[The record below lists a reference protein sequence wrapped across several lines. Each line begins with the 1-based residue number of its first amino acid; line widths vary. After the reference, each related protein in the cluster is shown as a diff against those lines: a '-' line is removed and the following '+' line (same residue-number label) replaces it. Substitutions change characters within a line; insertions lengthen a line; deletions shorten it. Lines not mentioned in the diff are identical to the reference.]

1 MTVLY
6 HLSWDQ
12 TRPISISAGLYRLWA
27 RLRAKEMLKVLASR
41 QTGLIKPNLPTT
53 AIWGMWSDYLDWLV
67 GHRAKPAGVVDNT
80 GSNWVN

>member
-1 MTVLY
+1 
-6 HLSWDQ
+6 
-12 TRPISISAGLYRLWA
+12 
-27 RLRAKEMLKVLASR
+27 MLKVLASR

-80 GSNWVN
+80 GSDWVN